1 MKNIVFVIGLC
12 VCLLPLGLYGQ
23 DKDALEKIERA
34 RIAMISERLDLTP
47 KQAEQFWPIYRE
59 YISKRREMQQ
69 ELRNTRNG
77 VDPAK
82 LSDEESKK
90 VMAKALELKQKQ
102 LDLEKEY
109 SERLTK
115 VITSQQLIRLRNAEK
130 DFQKELI
137 RRIQSRQLNQAQR
150 EKLMQRREM
159 LRERGNN

>member
-12 VCLLPLGLYGQ
+12 VCLLPASLNAQ
-23 DKDALEKIERA
+23 NKDALEKIERA

-47 KQAEQFWPIYRE
+47 KQAEQFWPVYRE

-69 ELRNTRNG
+69 ELRETRNG
-77 VDPAK
+77 VDPAQ

-115 VITSQQLIRLRNAEK
+115 VITSQQLIRLRHAEK

-137 RRIQSRQLNQAQR
+137 RRIQSRQLNQVQR

-159 LRERGNN
+159 LKERGNN